1 VEESVEYFHFAV
13 FKGTY
18 RHRIDGKGRL
28 PVPAPFRRAL
38 SAQGA
43 DGVVVTVLD
52 QCLAAYAPA
61 AWARLETQITS
72 LPAFNRQVKALT
84 RLLASRAADC
94 DLDVQGRIL
103 LPPALRQAAGLGR
116 EAIVIGALSRFEIWT
131 PESWDGFLRE
141 SERLLD
147 EVAFD
152 LPWPLAEPPSS
163 PSAGPPPDPAL
174 PQAKPSR

>member
-1 VEESVEYFHFAV
+1 VEYSHLAV

-28 PVPAPFRRAL
+28 PVPAPFRRELKAL
-38 SAQGA
+38 GA
-43 DGVVVTVLD
+43 DRVVVTVLD

-61 AWARLETQITS
+61 EWDRLEAQISS

-94 DLDVQGRIL
+94 DLDTQGRIL
-103 LPPALRQAAGLGR
+103 LPPALRQAAGLAR
-116 EAIVIGALSRFEIWT
+116 EAVVIGALSRFEIWT

-147 EVAFD
+147 DVAFD
-152 LPWPLAEPPSS
+152 LPWPPSS
-163 PSAGPPPDPAL
+163 APVSAPSDPAL

>member
-1 VEESVEYFHFAV
+1 M

-28 PVPAPFRRAL
+28 PVPAPFRREL
-38 SAQGA
+38 SAEGA
-43 DGVVVTVLD
+43 ARVVVTVLV
-52 QCLAAYAPA
+52 QCLAVYAPA
-61 AWARLETQITS
+61 EWARLEAQISS

-103 LPPALRQAAGLGR
+103 LPPPLRQAAALGQ
-116 EAIVIGALSRFEIWT
+116 EAVVIGALSRFEIWS
-131 PESWDGFLRE
+131 PESWEGFLRE

-147 EVAFD
+147 DVALD
-152 LPWPLAEPPSS
+152 LPWPLASPPVS
-163 PSAGPPPDPAL
+163 PSPGAPTPPAL